1 MYSVP
6 GLNGHGFLDILNC
19 QRCKSCLFATV
30 QQDMIPLIPSPKPC
44 LSHAISSPRCAIQ
57 AFFVL
62 RIRKSRMPRC
72 VEMETS
78 CNMHIT
84 WIQGIE
90 LMGVEC
96 KIYTSFGSIHFILWH
111 DQTPD
116 SMTMDIVY
124 THLAWWDHMHT
135 FGWSHNHSQD
145 HALPRCFL
153 PHCTSTPF
161 MTSFFHWS
169 ADGVSKRMPQR
180 FFWVCLLNRHGEK
193 SVVTIWRL
201 TLILFGTTY
210 GMILDVVS
218 EWTPSICHNSPK
230 TCWGHFWGFPSTE
243 GQLGQV
249 IIHSDWSGSHN
260 K

>member
-72 VEMETS
+72 LEMETS
-78 CNMHIT
+78 RNMHIT

-90 LMGVEC
+90 LMGVDC
-96 KIYTSFGSIHFILWH
+96 KIYTSFRSIHFILCH

-116 SMTMDIVY
+116 SMTIDIVY
-124 THLAWWDHMHT
+124 IHLAWWDHKNT
-135 FGWSHNHSQD
+135 FSRSHNHSQD

-180 FFWVCLLNRHGEK
+180 FFECFCWTVMVKRVWVLFEDSLWFCLEPLMGWSLMLYLSELHRF
-193 SVVTIWRL
+193 VTIHL
-201 TLILFGTTY
+201 KPVGVTFGDSPH
-210 GMILDVVS
+210 GGAIRS
-218 EWTPSICHNSPK
+218 GHNSLRLIWF
-230 TCWGHFWGFPSTE
+230 T
-243 GQLGQV
+243 
-249 IIHSDWSGSHN
+249 
-260 K
+260 